1 MVELLL
7 LPNKFNRFNGIR
19 IIKDFKPILYISM
32 KLGIYFLKFSKS
44 FTENVKTMERKFS
57 KCLSRVFESLKTE
70 PAGQGVGISQ
80 EFFSEIFLI
89 KNEMLE

>member
-32 KLGIYFLKFSKS
+32 KLGIYFLKF
-44 FTENVKTMERKFS
+44 
-57 KCLSRVFESLKTE
+57 
-70 PAGQGVGISQ
+70 I
-80 EFFSEIFLI
+80 
-89 KNEMLE
+89 